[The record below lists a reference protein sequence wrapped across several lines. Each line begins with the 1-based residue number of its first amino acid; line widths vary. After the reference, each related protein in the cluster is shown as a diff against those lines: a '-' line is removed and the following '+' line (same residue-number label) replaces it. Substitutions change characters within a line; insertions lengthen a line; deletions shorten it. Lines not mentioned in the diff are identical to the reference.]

1 MAVIEENNCRIIK
14 LGGYVTKTWFFFG
27 EKRVVPIT
35 YAFEVT
41 YRNDVH
47 SSGTRM
53 SPTAYQRL
61 AAQQAHT
68 PVFLLAVGRR
78 HWWWYGNRFYTTT
91 EHYSDPMALKTVLK
105 GAQAQQKSSR
115 RESDQSAYAILDVS
129 RNASL
134 EEIKQAYRQRIA
146 EYHPDKVASLG
157 LELRL
162 LADEMTR
169 KINSAYE
176 ELKARHQAS

>member
-1 MAVIEENNCRIIK
+1 MAVTEDNNCRIIK

-27 EKRVVPIT
+27 EKRLVPIT

-61 AAQQAHT
+61 SAQQVHT
-68 PVFLLAVGRR
+68 PVFVLAVGRR
-78 HWWWYGNRFYTTT
+78 HWWWYGNHFYTTT
-91 EHYSDPMALKTVLK
+91 EHYSDPMALKAVLT
-105 GAQAQQKSSR
+105 GAQPQQRSSR

-129 RNASL
+129 RKASL

-176 ELKARHQAS
+176 ELKARHGAS